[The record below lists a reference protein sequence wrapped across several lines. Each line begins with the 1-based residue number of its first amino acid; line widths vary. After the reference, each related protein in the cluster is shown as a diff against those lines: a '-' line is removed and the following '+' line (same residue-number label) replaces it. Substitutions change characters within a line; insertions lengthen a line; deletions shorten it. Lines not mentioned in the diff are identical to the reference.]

1 MHPTTTRYFQECGS
15 LFDMLG
21 HFITISLISAAI
33 ILMTWLSTYEILDK
47 VWNILPR
54 ITVKPRLHVMLIG
67 VPIFAAH
74 IVGIWLYGMAYFMV
88 ENYTSLGRIVGQSRI
103 YGVNYESFLD
113 CLYFSAATYT
123 SLGLGDLVPTHDM
136 RMLVGA
142 EVLNGLVMIGWTI
155 SFTYLTMEKFW
166 ILPHRKQ

>member
-1 MHPTTTRYFQECGS
+1 MVENFVS
-15 LFDMLG
+15 VSFISALVI
-21 HFITISLISAAI
+21 FIT
-33 ILMTWLSTYEILDK
+33 WVSTYEILGK

-54 ITVKPRLHVMLIG
+54 LTITPRLRVMLIG
-67 VPIFAAH
+67 VPVFSVH
-74 IVGIWLYGMAYFMV
+74 IVGIWLYGVAYFLV
-88 ENYTSLGRIVGQSRI
+88 ENFTSLGKIVGQSRV
-103 YGVNYESFLD
+103 YGVNYESFFD

-166 ILPHRKQ
+166 QSPQHHTHKKH

>member
-1 MHPTTTRYFQECGS
+1 
-15 LFDMLG
+15 MLYN
-21 HFITISLISAAI
+21 FICVSFISALLI
-33 ILMTWLSTYEILDK
+33 CITWLSTYEILGK

-54 ITVKPRLHVMLIG
+54 LTIAPRLRVMLIG
-67 VPIFAAH
+67 PPIFMAH
-74 IVGIWLYGMAYFMV
+74 IFGIWLYGLSYFLV
-88 ENYTSLGRIVGQSRI
+88 ENYTSFGRIVGASRE
-103 YGVNYESFLD
+103 YGISYESFMD
-113 CLYFSAATYT
+113 CLYFSSATYT

-166 ILPHRKQ
+166 QQPTHRKR

>member
-1 MHPTTTRYFQECGS
+1 
-15 LFDMLG
+15 MLA
-21 HFITISLISAAI
+21 HFLIISLISALV
-33 ILMTWLSTYEILDK
+33 ILTTWLSTYEILGK
-47 VWNILPR
+47 VWNILPKL
-54 ITVKPRLHVMLIG
+54 TVTPRLRVMFIG
-67 VPIFAAH
+67 VPVFTVH
-74 IVGIWLYGMAYFMV
+74 IVGIWLYAIVYFVV
-88 ENYTSLGRIVGQSRI
+88 ENYTELGKIVGQSRT

-123 SLGLGDLVPTHDM
+123 SLGLGDLLPTHDM

-166 ILPHRKQ
+166 QQPTHHHTHKNS

>member
-1 MHPTTTRYFQECGS
+1 
-15 LFDMLG
+15 MLEN
-21 HFITISLISAAI
+21 FIAISLISVLVI
-33 ILMTWLSTYEILDK
+33 FITWLSTYEILGK
-47 VWNILPR
+47 VWNILPKLT
-54 ITVKPRLHVMLIG
+54 IAPRLRVMLIG

-74 IVGIWLYGMAYFMV
+74 IIGIWLYALTYFIV
-88 ENYTSLGRIVGQSRI
+88 ENYTSLGKIVGDGRAYGLNYQS
-103 YGVNYESFLD
+103 FKD

-155 SFTYLTMEKFW
+155 SFTFLTMEKFW
-166 ILPHRKQ
+166 SNPKYHRAKEIVEK

>member
-1 MHPTTTRYFQECGS
+1 
-15 LFDMLG
+15 MLG
-21 HFITISLISAAI
+21 NFIAVSLISALV
-33 ILMTWLSTYEILDK
+33 ILVTWLSTYEILGK

-54 ITVKPRLHVMLIG
+54 LTVKPRLRVMLIG

-74 IVGIWLYGMAYFMV
+74 IVGIWLYGVTYFLV
-88 ENYTSLGRIVGQSRI
+88 ENYTSLGRIVGQSRV
-103 YGVNYESFLD
+103 YGVSYEGFLD

-166 ILPHRKQ
+166 QQPPQHHTHKEH

>member
-1 MHPTTTRYFQECGS
+1 
-15 LFDMLG
+15 MLLN
-21 HFITISLISAAI
+21 FIIISFVALLTILI
-33 ILMTWLSTYEILDK
+33 TWISTYEILGK
-47 VWNILPR
+47 VWTILPKLT
-54 ITVKPRLHVMLIG
+54 ITPRLRVMFIG
-67 VPIFAAH
+67 LPVFAVH
-74 IVGIWLYGMAYFMV
+74 IVGIWLYGMVYFVV
-88 ENYTSLGRIVGQSRI
+88 ENFTSLGKIVGSSRV
-103 YGVNYESFLD
+103 YGVSYESFLD

-166 ILPHRKQ
+166 QAPEHRRHKN

>member
-1 MHPTTTRYFQECGS
+1 
-15 LFDMLG
+15 MLAS
-21 HFITISLISAAI
+21 FIIISLISALL
-33 ILMTWLSTYEILDK
+33 ILITWISTYEILGK
-47 VWNILPR
+47 VWTTLPR
-54 ITVKPRLHVMLIG
+54 LTVAPRLRVMFIG
-67 VPIFAAH
+67 LPVFAVH
-74 IVGIWLYGMAYFMV
+74 IIGIWLYGVTYFLV
-88 ENYTSLGRIVGQSRI
+88 ENFTSLGRIVGTSRA

-123 SLGLGDLVPTHDM
+123 SLGLGDLVPTRDM

-166 ILPHRKQ
+166 QEPAHRGHKHQ

>member
-1 MHPTTTRYFQECGS
+1 
-15 LFDMLG
+15 MLV
-21 HFITISLISAAI
+21 HFIAISLISALAI
-33 ILMTWLSTYEILDK
+33 LVTWLLTYEILGK
-47 VWNILPR
+47 VWNILPNL
-54 ITVKPRLHVMLIG
+54 TSHPRLRVMLIG

-74 IVGIWLYGMAYFMV
+74 ISGIWLYAMAYFLV
-88 ENYTSLGRIVGQSRI
+88 ENFTPLGRIVGQSRV
-103 YGVNYESFLD
+103 YGVSYESFLD

-142 EVLNGLVMIGWTI
+142 EVLNGLVIIGWTI

-166 ILPHRKQ
+166 QEQGSTM